1 MLQRNNEDNNGAE
14 LNYPVSNHHVL
25 DGHANNADGARYSNS
40 SPVANSGP
48 AHSVSRSSLGNYSA
62 LLSSQPRL
70 HGQFALFQSGGEAS
84 GRDSQVAPRAQ
95 RGSGESQHSI
105 RPAVHQRK

>member
-62 LLSSQPRL
+62 LLSLSRMASKEEDCKWPPR
-70 HGQFALFQSGGEAS
+70 HP
-84 GRDSQVAPRAQ
+84 PRTL
-95 RGSGESQHSI
+95 RILIS
-105 RPAVHQRK
+105 V